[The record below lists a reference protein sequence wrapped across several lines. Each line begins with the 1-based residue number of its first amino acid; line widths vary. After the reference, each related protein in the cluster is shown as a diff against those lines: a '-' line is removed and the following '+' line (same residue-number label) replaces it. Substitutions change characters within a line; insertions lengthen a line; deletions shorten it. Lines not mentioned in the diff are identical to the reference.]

1 MRQAI
6 RIQPYLSRELVDKVR
21 AYAGARSETVSGVVA
36 TALGEYLGRDEPDQD
51 RVARRLDRLSQSVEQ
66 LGRDL
71 DALGVGFSRFVRYS
85 LWTLPERIDDKA
97 IQRGEGLFRTFL
109 SKVAEQTR
117 ARRTFTELVFPTRR
131 SASVQPTPTSG
142 GRDEG
147 GRS

>member
-6 RIQPYLSRELVDKVR
+6 RIQPYLSRELVQKVR
-21 AYAGARSETVSGVVA
+21 TYAAAHSETLSAVVA
-36 TALGEYLGRDEPDQD
+36 TALGEYLGRDEPDED
-51 RVARRLDRLSQSVEQ
+51 RVARRLDRVTQSVEQ

-85 LWTLPERIDDKA
+85 LWTLPEGIEDKA

-109 SKVAEQTR
+109 SRVADQTR
-117 ARRTFTELVFPTRR
+117 AGRTFTEQVFPTRR
-131 SASVQPTPTSG
+131 SGTTPPVPTSG